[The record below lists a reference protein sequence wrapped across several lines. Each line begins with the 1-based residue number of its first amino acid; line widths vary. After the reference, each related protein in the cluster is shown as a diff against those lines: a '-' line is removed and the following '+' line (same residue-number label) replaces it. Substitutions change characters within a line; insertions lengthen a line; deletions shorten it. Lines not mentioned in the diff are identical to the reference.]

1 MFTPLATYLR
11 LPKAPHPWVV
21 EKLIPV
27 GGLVNCFGKPKTGKS
42 FFALGLAQ
50 AIVNGDPDWQGYPIQ
65 QHGPVAYLQIDT
77 PREEWHSRLSKLN
90 FQPPTADQTLWMAD
104 MWQVPEFPF
113 NILNPQRTEVRWL
126 KESLATIKPVLTIID
141 TLREVH
147 GGDENDSTTMRNVL
161 AELVGACRPSAILLL
176 SHARK
181 DSILTTTG
189 EDDLMDQGR
198 GSSYVAGRMDVVIKL
213 TPKRM
218 VFKGRATG
226 QTVETIVQ
234 DPATGLIVVEPG
246 PNDRAVTDELRSVLA
261 DLGPTASQRAVATEL
276 SKRTR
281 TSLST
286 AIRRYTAYLK
296 EQKAP
301 TPIHPE
307 PHR

>member
-1 MFTPLATYLR
+1 MFTPLDAYLQ
-11 LPKAPHPWVV
+11 LPKAPYPWVV
-21 EKLIPV
+21 ERLIPV
-27 GGLVNCFGKPKTGKS
+27 GGLVNVFGKPKTGKS

-50 AIVNGDPDWQGYPIQ
+50 AIVNGDADWQGYPIQ

-77 PREEWHSRLSKLN
+77 PREEWHSRLSKLH
-90 FQPPTADQTLWMAD
+90 FQLQRNRTLWMAD

-126 KESLATIKPVLTIID
+126 KESLASIQPVLTIID
-141 TLREVH
+141 TLREAH

-181 DSILTTTG
+181 DSILTANG
-189 EDDLMDQGR
+189 EEDLMDQGR

-226 QTVETIVQ
+226 QTIETIMQ
-234 DPATGLIVVEPG
+234 DPNTGLIVVEPG
-246 PNDRAVTDELRSVLA
+246 PNDAATANEVRSVLA
-261 DLGPTASQRAVATEL
+261 DLGSDASQRALAAEL
-276 SKRTR
+276 AKRTR
-281 TSLST
+281 TSHST
-286 AIRRYTAYLK
+286 ATRRLTAYRKAHLDK
-296 EQKAP
+296 EPQ
-301 TPIHPE
+301 TP
-307 PHR
+307 

>member
-1 MFTPLATYLR
+1 MFTPLDAYLQ

-21 EKLIPV
+21 ERLIPV
-27 GGLVNCFGKPKTGKS
+27 GGLVNVFGKPKTGKS

-50 AIVNGDPDWQGYPIQ
+50 AIINGDADWQGYPIQ

-77 PREEWHSRLSKLN
+77 PREEWHSRLSKLH
-90 FQPPTADQTLWMAD
+90 FQPPSATQTLWMAD

-126 KESLATIKPVLTIID
+126 KESLATIQPVLTIID

-181 DSILTTTG
+181 DSILTTNG
-189 EDDLMDQGR
+189 EEDLMDQGR

-226 QTVETIVQ
+226 QTIETIMQ
-234 DPATGLIVVEPG
+234 DPNTGLIVVEPG
-246 PNDRAVTDELRSVLA
+246 PNDAATLNEVRSVLA
-261 DLGPTASQRAVATEL
+261 DLGPDASQRALAAEL
-276 SKRTR
+276 AKRTR
-281 TSLST
+281 TSHST
-286 AIRRYTAYLK
+286 ATRRLNAYRK
-296 EQKAP
+296 ELADKETR
-301 TPIHPE
+301 TP
-307 PHR
+307 

>member
-1 MFTPLATYLR
+1 MFTPLDAYLN
-11 LPKAPHPWVV
+11 LPRAPHPWVV
-21 EKLIPV
+21 ERLIPV
-27 GGLVNCFGKPKTGKS
+27 GGLVNVFGKPKTGKS

-50 AIVNGDPDWQGYPIQ
+50 AIINGDTDWQGYPIQ

-77 PREEWHSRLSKLN
+77 PREEWHSRLSHLN
-90 FQPPTADQTLWMAD
+90 FQPQGHRTLWMAD

-126 KESLATIKPVLTIID
+126 KESLEKIKPVLTIID

-161 AELVGACRPSAILLL
+161 AELVGACRPSAIMLL

-181 DSILTTTG
+181 DSILTTSG
-189 EDDLMDQGR
+189 EEDLMDQGR

-226 QTVETIVQ
+226 QTVETIMQ
-234 DPATGLIVVEPG
+234 DPNTGLIVVEPG
-246 PNDRAVTDELRSVLA
+246 PNDKATINEVRSVLA
-261 DLGPTASQRAVATEL
+261 DMPGPDVSQRALAQEL
-276 SKRTR
+276 AKRTR

-286 AIRRYTAYLK
+286 AYRRLNAYHKELKDKETTA
-296 EQKAP
+296 
-301 TPIHPE
+301 
-307 PHR
+307 

>member
-1 MFTPLATYLR
+1 VFTPLDAYLQ

-21 EKLIPV
+21 EKLIPMS
-27 GGLVNCFGKPKTGKS
+27 GLVNCFGKPKTGKS

-50 AIVNGDPDWQGYPIQ
+50 AIVNGDADWQGYPIQ

-77 PREEWHSRLSKLN
+77 PREEWHSRLGKLN
-90 FQPPTADQTLWMAD
+90 FQPQGARTLWMAD

-126 KESLATIKPVLTIID
+126 KESLAAINPVLTIID

-226 QTVETIVQ
+226 QTVETIAQ
-234 DPATGLIVVEPG
+234 DPNTGLIVVEPG
-246 PNDRAVTDELRSVLA
+246 PNDRAVNDELRSVLA
-261 DLGPTASQRAVATEL
+261 DLGPNASQRAIATEL

-286 AIRRYTAYLK
+286 AIRRYTAYTK
-296 EQKAP
+296 EHEQKETQ
-301 TPIHPE
+301 TP
-307 PHR
+307 

>member
-1 MFTPLATYLR
+1 MFTPLDAYLQ
-11 LPKAPHPWVV
+11 LPCAPHPWVV

-27 GGLVNCFGKPKTGKS
+27 GGLVNVFGKPKTGKS

-50 AIVNGDPDWQGYPIQ
+50 AIINGEADWEGYPIQ

-77 PREEWHSRLSKLN
+77 PREEWHSRLGKLHFHPHAN
-90 FQPPTADQTLWMAD
+90 RTLWMAD

-113 NILNPQRTEVRWL
+113 NILNPNRTEVRWL
-126 KESLATIKPVLTIID
+126 KESLAVIKPILTIID

-161 AELVGACRPSAILLL
+161 AELVGACRPSAIMLL

-181 DSILTTTG
+181 DSILTTNG
-189 EDDLMDQGR
+189 EEDLMDQGR

-226 QTVETIVQ
+226 QTVETIAQ
-234 DPATGLIVVEPG
+234 DPNTGLIVIEPG
-246 PNDRAVTDELRSVLA
+246 PNDGAVNHELRSVLA
-261 DLGPTASQRAVATEL
+261 DLGPGASQRAVAHEL
-276 SKRTR
+276 AKRTR
-281 TSLST
+281 TSQST
-286 AIRRYTAYLK
+286 AIRRYNAYRK
-296 EQKAP
+296 ELDQTRAALAASP
-301 TPIHPE
+301 GA
-307 PHR
+307 